1 MSNLNCCIDR
11 VTVDKKKVKIEGW
24 VYKEGYGVP
33 DIKIDGI
40 NNFEIKMINR
50 QDVCNNFNGDEKAL
64 KSGFFIECEYRKK
77 LSLIFTS
84 SNGQVES
91 KEIDVKAMLCGDSYG
106 KKIKKALKMINSN
119 NVKKVIRE
127 VKKNGV
133 KQTYYKSK
141 YKIKDSVTQE
151 ITYDEWFRKYKPT
164 EKELE
169 EQRNFKFE
177 YNPKI
182 SILIPTYNTKT
193 EFLSKV
199 INSILNQTY
208 SNWELCIADG
218 ASTSK
223 ETLDMLEDYSK
234 KDDRIKVK
242 YLSKNYMISGNTNE
256 AIKMVTGD
264 FIGLLDHDDLI
275 TEDALY
281 EYVKVLNSDR
291 NVEFIY
297 CDEDKIDET
306 EAEYFDPHFKPD
318 FSPDTLR
325 SCNYICHF
333 SVFSKELLKK
343 VGYFNSEFDG
353 SQDYDMILRLTEKAK
368 KVAHI
373 PKVLYHWRVHS
384 GSTAGGMDA
393 KSYAIEA
400 GRRAIEAH
408 IKRIGEKGKVIHGRF
423 NGCYK
428 VEFDILNHDKISII
442 IPNKDEV
449 NTLKTCI
456 NSILNK
462 TTYDNYEIV
471 IVENNS
477 VTDEIFKYYDEISKN
492 SKIKVVKWE
501 KEFNYS
507 AINNF
512 GVKQSNGKYLV
523 FLNNDVEILTENW
536 LQELLMHAQRKE
548 TAAVGGKLY
557 YKDDTIQHFGIL
569 LGIGGTAEHLGKG
582 LGRYDGGHMGR
593 LFMKI
598 DVSAVTGAC
607 LMVKRELFDLVNGF
621 NEELAVAYNDVD
633 LCMKFREKGYLN
645 MVTPYAEL
653 YHYESKTRG
662 LDNNEEKMERLYKEM
677 KIFSNKWGENLVDP
691 YYNINFSSKQGNFKL
706 AEK

>member
-1 MSNLNCCIDR
+1 MSNLHCCIDR
-11 VTVDKKKVKIEGW
+11 VTVDKNKVKIEGW

-33 DIKIDGI
+33 EVKVSEV
-40 NNFEIKMINR
+40 NNFQVKMVNR
-50 QDVCNNFNGDEKAL
+50 QDVCNNFNGEENAL
-64 KSGFFIECEYRKK
+64 KSGFSIECDYKKK
-77 LSLIFTS
+77 LVLTFI
-84 SNGQVES
+84 SNDEVETRTV
-91 KEIDVKAMLCGDSYG
+91 DVKELTNKNSYS
-106 KKIKKALKMINSN
+106 KKMKKALKMINSN
-119 NVKKVIRE
+119 NIKKVFRE
-127 VKKNGV
+127 IKKNGI

-141 YKIKDSVTQE
+141 YKLKDSVMQE
-151 ITYDEWFRKYKPT
+151 VSYDEWFRKSKPT
-164 EKELE
+164 DKELE

-182 SILIPTYNTKT
+182 SILIPTYNTKP

-199 INSILNQTY
+199 IDSIINQTY

-223 ETLDMLEDYSK
+223 ETLDMLKDYSE
-234 KDDRIKVK
+234 KDNRIKVK
-242 YLSKNYMISGNTNE
+242 YLSENYMISGNTNE

-264 FIGLLDHDDLI
+264 FVGLLDHDDLI

-281 EYVKVLNSDR
+281 EYVRVINEDR
-291 NVEFIY
+291 DIEFIY

-333 SVFSKELLKK
+333 SVFSKALLDK

-400 GRRAIEAH
+400 GRRAIDAH
-408 IKRIGEKGKVIHGRF
+408 LQRIGEKGKAIHGRF

-428 VEFDILNHDKISII
+428 VEFDIVSNDKISII

-477 VTDEIFKYYDEISKN
+477 TTEEIFKYYDELSN
-492 SKIKVVKWE
+492 NPKIKVVKWE
-501 KEFNYS
+501 REFNYS

-512 GVKQSNGKYLV
+512 GVKNSDGKYIVL
-523 FLNNDVEILTENW
+523 LNNDVEIITENW

-548 TAAVGGKLY
+548 TGAVGGKLY
-557 YKDDTIQHFGIL
+557 YKDDTIQHYGVL
-569 LGIGGTAEHLGKG
+569 LGVGGTAEHLGKG
-582 LGRYDGGHMGR
+582 LGRHDGGHMGR

-598 DVSAVTGAC
+598 NVSAVTGAC
-607 LMVKRELFDLVNGF
+607 LMIKRELFDLVGGL
-621 NEELAVAYNDVD
+621 NEDLAVAYNDID
-633 LCMKFREKGYLN
+633 LCMKVREKGYLN
-645 MVTPYAEL
+645 VVTPYAEL

-662 LDNNEEKMERLYKEM
+662 LEDNEEKIKRLYKEM
-677 KIFSNKWGENLVDP
+677 ELFESMWGKDLIDP

-706 AEK
+706 IEK